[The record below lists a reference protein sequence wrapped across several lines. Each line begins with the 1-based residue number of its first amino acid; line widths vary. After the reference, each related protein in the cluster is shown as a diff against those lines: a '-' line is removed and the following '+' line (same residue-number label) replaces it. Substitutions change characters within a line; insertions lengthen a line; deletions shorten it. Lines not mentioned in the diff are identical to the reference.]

1 MRKRNFMK
9 WSCSTMD
16 VNIHNVFSETLQ
28 QQTRTAVIKTIFIYP
43 CIECVYRFH
52 VLHNKSFSLIK
63 SVLVTDCCF
72 EFSGLIPC

>member
-43 CIECVYRFH
+43 CIEYVCIVSTFCTINH
-52 VLHNKSFSLIK
+52 LVASSLFWQ
-63 SVLVTDCCF
+63 LTAALNFLD
-72 EFSGLIPC
+72 

>member
-28 QQTRTAVIKTIFIYP
+28 QQTRTAVINTIFIYP
-43 CIECVYRFH
+43 CTEYVCIVSTFCTINHLV
-52 VLHNKSFSLIK
+52 SSSL
-63 SVLVTDCCF
+63 F
-72 EFSGLIPC
+72 W